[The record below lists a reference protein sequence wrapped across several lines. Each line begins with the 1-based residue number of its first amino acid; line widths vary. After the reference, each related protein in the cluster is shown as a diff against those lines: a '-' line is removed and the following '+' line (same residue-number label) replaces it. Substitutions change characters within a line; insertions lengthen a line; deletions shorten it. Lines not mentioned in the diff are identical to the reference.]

1 MRTVIRGALIVLSA
15 AVLSAAAP
23 SPAAG
28 VDRTARGTGSL
39 RFGPDGDGVGY
50 FELTISGDPMTTGS
64 LLFAGEH
71 HDAFPDIVVRVTK
84 IDRARFGAG
93 WVRFS
98 AHGTL
103 LNDPVRVTGTAWDG
117 AAAGRADRLSLQCVS
132 GSGQVVMEAE
142 GDLIRGDIVI
152 GTPQ

>member
-23 SPAAG
+23 SPAAQ

-50 FELTISGDPMTTGS
+50 FELTINGDPLTTGS

-71 HDAFPDIVVRVTK
+71 HDQFPDIVVRVTK

-98 AHGTL
+98 ARGTL
-103 LNDPVRVTGTAWDG
+103 HNDPVRVTGTAWDG
-117 AAAGRADRLSLQCVS
+117 AAADRADRLSLRCVS
-132 GSGQVVMEAE
+132 GAGQVVMEAE